1 MYFTAWNENPLYWMN
16 KLWAGWNATIE
27 KNKVEGIKSIGKFK
41 ALQLLKVVANFS
53 FTLRH

>member
-1 MYFTAWNENPLYWMN
+1 MYFTDWNKHPLYWMN

-27 KNKVEGIKSIGKFK
+27 KNKVQDIKSIGKFK
-41 ALQLLKVVANFS
+41 VLQLLKVVANLS

>member
-1 MYFTAWNENPLYWMN
+1 MN

-27 KNKVEGIKSIGKFK
+27 KNKVQDIKSIGKFK
-41 ALQLLKVVANFS
+41 ALQLLKVVANLS